1 MCGLTGI
8 FDWRAASDATA
19 LQDHVRRMTDSIHRR
34 GPDSDGQWCDAAAG
48 IALGHRRLAIID
60 LSVEG
65 AQPMTSADGRY
76 VIAYNGEV
84 YNFRELREELAAAGH
99 GFRGHSDTEVMLAA
113 ISQWGLQAALKRF
126 VGMFAFALWD
136 RQERRLS
143 LARDRL
149 GIKPL
154 YYARVDGQ
162 ILFASEL
169 RAIRQHPA
177 FTGTLDREALTLYL
191 MRNCVPAPWSIFR
204 EARKL
209 PPASILTIEADGGE
223 TTQTFWS
230 LREVADAGMAER
242 FRGDE
247 SEAVVELERI
257 LGEAVRCRMVADVP
271 LGVFL
276 SGGVDSSTVA
286 ALMQAHSNR
295 PVKTFSIGFDNAA
308 FNEAVDARAVAE
320 HLGTEHHELY
330 LGEADA
336 LAVVPKLGAMYDE
349 PFADSS
355 QIPTYLV
362 SHMARQHVTV
372 ALSGDGG
379 DEMFAGYNRYLWVR
393 RLQNSTGRLPAWAK
407 AALAGAVT
415 ALPPALWDGFAGITG
430 QRNLGDK
437 LHKLAGI
444 IRMPDGPS
452 LYERLCR
459 HWADPHEALVDSA
472 CASDL
477 PLRHDAW
484 PALASFEEQMMF
496 VDALSYMPDDILT
509 KVDRASMAVS
519 LEARVPLID
528 HRVVAF
534 AWSLPLAMKLDA
546 GVSKRALRR
555 VLYRHVPRGLIE
567 RPKMGFG
574 VPIHDWLRGPLRG
587 WAEDLLSAE
596 RLRREGVFDAGA
608 IQRKWREHLA
618 GRRNWHHQLWDV
630 LMFQAWQDAGA
641 G

>member
-1 MCGLTGI
+1 MCGLCGV
-8 FDWRAASDATA
+8 FDWRAASDAAA
-19 LQDHVRRMTDSIHRR
+19 LQDHVRRMADSIRHR
-34 GPDSDGQWCDAAAG
+34 GPDSDGSWCDAAAG
-48 IALGHRRLAIID
+48 IVLGHRRLAIID

-84 YNFRELREELAAAGH
+84 YNFRELRQELTAAGH
-99 GFRGHSDTEVMLAA
+99 AFRGHSDTEVMLAA
-113 ISQWGLQAALKRF
+113 IVQWGLEAALKRF
-126 VGMFAFALWD
+126 VGMVAFALWD

-154 YYARVDGQ
+154 YYAQLDGQ
-162 ILFASEL
+162 VLFASEL

-177 FTGTLDREALTLYL
+177 FAGTLDREAVSLYL

-209 PPASILTIEADGGE
+209 PPASILTIDADGNE
-223 TTQTFWS
+223 TMQTFWS
-230 LREVADAGMAER
+230 LREVADAGMAQP

-247 SEAVVELERI
+247 AEAVAELERV

-295 PVKTFSIGFDNAA
+295 PVKTFSIGFDDSA

-336 LAVVPKLGAMYDE
+336 LAVVPKLGAMYVE

-355 QIPTYLV
+355 QIPTFLV
-362 SHMARQHVTV
+362 SQMARQHVTV

-393 RLQNSTGRLPAWAK
+393 RLQNSTGRLPDWAK
-407 AALAGAVT
+407 ATLAGAIT
-415 ALPPALWDGFAGITG
+415 ALPPALWDGFAGLAR

-459 HWADPHEALVDSA
+459 HWADPHEALVDGGR
-472 CASDL
+472 ASDL
-477 PLRHDAW
+477 PLRHDDW
-484 PALASFEEQMMF
+484 PTLASFEEQMMF

-608 IQRKWREHLA
+608 IQRKWREHLG

-630 LMFQAWQDAGA
+630 LMFQAWQDAGT

>member
-1 MCGLTGI
+1 MCGLTGL
-8 FDWRAASDATA
+8 FDWQAANDDAA
-19 LQDHVRRMTDSIHRR
+19 LRQTVTRMNDSLRHR
-34 GPDSDGQWCDAAAG
+34 GPDSDGIWCDAAAG
-48 IALGHRRLAIID
+48 IGFGHRRLAIID
-60 LSVEG
+60 LSKEG
-65 AQPMTSADGRY
+65 AQPMHCAAGRY

-84 YNFRELREELAAAGH
+84 YNFPELREELAAAGH
-99 GFRGHSDTEVMLAA
+99 RFRGHSDTEVLLAA
-113 ISQWGLQAALKRF
+113 ITQWGLKAAVQRC

-136 RQERRLS
+136 RRERRLS
-143 LARDRL
+143 LVRDRL
-149 GIKPL
+149 GIKPM
-154 YYARVDGQ
+154 YYAELDGKV
-162 ILFASEL
+162 LFASEL
-169 RAIRQHPA
+169 RAIRRHSD
-177 FTGTLDREALTLYL
+177 FHGELDREALSLYL
-191 MRNCVPAPWSIFR
+191 MRNCIPAPWTVFR
-204 EARKL
+204 QARKL
-209 PPASILTIEADGGE
+209 PPATILSIAADG
-223 TTQTFWS
+223 TSTQEIYWS
-230 LREVADAGMAER
+230 LREVAEAGVR
-242 FRGDE
+242 QPFTGDE
-247 SEAVVELERI
+247 DEAAAELETL
-257 LGEAVRCRMVADVP
+257 LGDAVRCRMLADVP

-295 PVKTFSIGFDNAA
+295 PVKTFSIGFHDAA
-308 FNEAVDARAVAE
+308 FNEAVDARAVAQ

-336 LAVVPKLGAMYDE
+336 LAVVPELGAMYDE
-349 PFADSS
+349 PFSDSS

-362 SHMARQHVTV
+362 SRMAREHVTV

-393 RLQNSTGRLPAWAK
+393 RLQNSTGRLPPWAK
-407 AALAGAVT
+407 TGLAAAITAV
-415 ALPPALWDGFAGITG
+415 PPAVWDGFSGVAR

-459 HWADPHEALVDSA
+459 HWAEPQEAVLAGGCVR
-472 CASDL
+472 DL
-477 PLRHDAW
+477 PLRADEW
-484 PALASFEEQMMF
+484 PDFPAFEEQMMF
-496 VDALSYMPDDILT
+496 VDALSYLPDDILT

-519 LEARVPLID
+519 LEARVPLLD

-534 AWSLPLAMKLDA
+534 AWSLPLAMKLD
-546 GVSKRALRR
+546 GSSSKRALRR

-574 VPIHDWLRGPLRG
+574 VPIHDWLRGPLRD
-587 WAEDLLSAE
+587 WAENLLSEE
-596 RLRREGVFDAGA
+596 RLRRDGVFAPA
-608 IQRKWREHLA
+608 AVRRKWREHLG
-618 GRRNWHHQLWDV
+618 GRRNWHHQLWDI